1 MTWTSTAKLVL
12 LCLALVTLA
21 GAETMWSLTL
31 SSVPDPQCRRPA
43 SDADT
48 SAVAQPR
55 CCAESEDTTPC
66 CDSTD
71 IAACPCCSS
80 ALLVVFSRGE

>member
-1 MTWTSTAKLVL
+1 MTWTRTARLVL

-21 GAETMWSLTL
+21 GAETLWSLH
-31 SSVPDPQCRRPA
+31 SRRPRSGCGRPA
-43 SDADT
+43 SDADAF
-48 SAVAQPR
+48 AVAQPR

-71 IAACPCCSS
+71 LAACPCCSS